1 MSEDHLI
8 LVESLYKS
16 SAIHDWRVRILGF
29 SSPPGRY
36 RPYNDIGEFG
46 FISIIAELGSIIL

>member
-1 MSEDHLI
+1 MSEDHPI
-8 LVESLYKS
+8 LVESLCKS

-29 SSPPGRY
+29 SSPSSY

-46 FISIIAELGSIIL
+46 FISIITELGSIIL